1 VGNPTQ
7 VVDPNGSKYTVYE
20 ITSTT
25 NLEGYPGTE
34 FVVKR
39 RYNEF
44 RNLYAWMKAQEIP
57 GLPAMPEKRFFDRFS
72 TNVVEERQKE
82 FNRIL
87 KWAATHAK
95 IRKSNAFVQ
104 FITVGG

>member
-1 VGNPTQ
+1 M
-7 VVDPNGSKYTVYE
+7 S
-20 ITSTT
+20 
-25 NLEGYPGTE
+25 L
-34 FVVKR
+34 
-39 RYNEF
+39 
-44 RNLYAWMKAQEIP
+44 
-57 GLPAMPEKRFFDRFS
+57 DRFS